1 MEAVCSMPNVYVGN
15 LASSVTSND
24 LLTHFSRA
32 GEAVRALAITDR
44 ISGLCRGFGFV
55 EMADMADVA
64 VAFSLLNHTMLHG
77 RPITIEPDRSLKNG
91 QTRNK
96 VVE

>member
-1 MEAVCSMPNVYVGN
+1 MPKVYVGN

-64 VAFSLLNHTMLHG
+64 VAFSLLNHTMLRG
-77 RPITIEPDRSLKNG
+77 RPITIEPDHSLKNG
-91 QTRNK
+91 QARNK
-96 VVE
+96 AVE